1 MKAVI
6 LAGGRGERLRPLT
19 CSRPKPLV
27 DFFFMDAAVLDA
39 VVKNAQ
45 KKKRTASGISYSPAC
60 SAATTS
66 GASLRAGA

>member
-27 DFFFMDAAVLDA
+27 DFMDAAVLDA
-39 VVKNAQ
+39 VVKMLRKNGIGDIILTCMQCSDSFEGCAPSETSPNA
-45 KKKRTASGISYSPAC
+45 
-60 SAATTS
+60 
-66 GASLRAGA
+66 